1 MSVTN
6 LRKPVVRLFS
16 HNPEPELT
24 PVELEL
30 ESVTIGLLE
39 TYAEEH
45 ETSIDGAI
53 KLLAESYLAS
63 LLQTLEEIYEEAH

>member
-6 LRKPVVRLFS
+6 LRKPVVWLFS

-30 ESVTIGLLE
+30 ESVTIALLE

-45 ETSIDGAI
+45 ETSIDGVI
-53 KLLAESYLAS
+53 KLLVERYFAS
-63 LLQTLEEIYEEAH
+63 PLVTTEETYEEAN